1 MTSTSNTRRLKK
13 KLRSI
18 KYIHFYRQNYS
29 NTPCRLKK
37 QVVLAMCPYKIK
49 LCSFLYPKFS
59 QSLVS
64 CWASA
69 FLILPFY
76 FSSSSH
82 TLSFISL
89 QGWKF
94 FTFPS
99 LSSIPVVDSSCYM
112 FSTFTL
118 HIPFSLAFPSYQTVY
133 ELCCKQ
139 CCMKWFSVLP
149 AAGRVLL

>member
-1 MTSTSNTRRLKK
+1 MKWHQQATLVDWKK

-49 LCSFLYPKFS
+49 LCSLLYPKFS

-64 CWASA
+64 CWVSA

-99 LSSIPVVDSSCYM
+99 LSSIPVTCFPLSLFTFLSVSLSPLIRPYM
-112 FSTFTL
+112 NF
-118 HIPFSLAFPSYQTVY
+118 
-133 ELCCKQ
+133 
-139 CCMKWFSVLP
+139 
-149 AAGRVLL
+149 AASNVV